1 MPHYTPLIA
10 TIVFAL
16 VLACA
21 AGALA
26 LRLKL
31 SPIVGYLIAGVA
43 VGPFTPGFVADQAL
57 AAELSEIG
65 VILLMFGV
73 GLHFSLGDLLAVRAI
88 AIPGAA
94 VQITIATLLGMLLAW
109 LIGWPIGEGL
119 VFGLALST
127 ASTVVLLRALESRRL
142 IETTRGRIAVGWLIV
157 EDLAMVLTLV
167 LLPPLAALLGGTP
180 AAGHAG
186 ENLYA
191 ALGLTFAKVAA
202 FIALMLIVGR
212 RAIPWLLERL
222 AGFGSREIFTLTVLA
237 IALGVAYASARLFD
251 VSFALGAFFAGMV
264 LNESKLSHE
273 AAEQSLPFRD
283 AFAVLFFVSVGMLF
297 DPAIVLRHP
306 LALLAT
312 LAIIVVGKSIAALAI
327 VRLFGRPSDVGLT
340 IAASLAQIGEFS
352 FILAGLGADLGLLG
366 KEGRDLILAGAIL
379 SICLNPLLFTA
390 LDGWFA
396 RRAGKGARPAR
407 EELPAGPPLPFA
419 GHIVLVGFGRVGSR
433 VGRALH
439 EAGHAL
445 ALIESDRDLLDEA
458 RSLGIAGLLGNASA
472 QDTLA
477 AANIGGARAVVIAIP
492 QTIESGQIIEH
503 ARAQNSGIAVL
514 ARAHS
519 DRDVDYLLAHGAD
532 LAIMGE
538 REIARS
544 LCESVESLTTKLAR
558 LAANPA

>member
-1 MPHYTPLIA
+1 MR
-10 TIVFAL
+10 
-16 VLACA
+16 
-21 AGALA
+21 G
-26 LRLKL
+26 
-31 SPIVGYLIAGVA
+31 
-43 VGPFTPGFVADQAL
+43 
-57 AAELSEIG
+57 
-65 VILLMFGV
+65 
-73 GLHFSLGDLLAVRAI
+73 I
-88 AIPGAA
+88 AIPGALGQSA
-94 VQITIATLLGMLLAW
+94 LAAIATVGAASLSGLDARS
-109 LIGWPIGEGL
+109 GL
-119 VFGLALST
+119 VLGIAVSV
-127 ASTVVLLRALESRRL
+127 ASTVVLLRVLMDFGL
-142 IETTRGRIAVGWLIV
+142 VETGEGRVAIGWLVV
-157 EDLAMVLTLV
+157 EDIITVLVIV
-167 LLPPLAALLGGTP
+167 LLPVLATGGAESIWSAAGLAVLKLAALG
-180 AAGHAG
+180 AVMAFAGAR
-186 ENLYA
+186 
-191 ALGLTFAKVAA
+191 FV
-202 FIALMLIVGR
+202 
-212 RAIPWLLERL
+212 PWLLLRVARL
-222 AGFGSREIFTLTVLA
+222 RSRELFTLTVLV
-237 IALGVAYASARLFD
+237 IAMAVATLGYLTFGASM
-251 VSFALGAFFAGMV
+251 ALGAFLAGMV
-264 LNESKLSHE
+264 VGQSKVSHQ
-273 AAEQSLPFRD
+273 AAADALPMRD
-283 AFAVLFFVSVGMLF
+283 AFAVLFLVSVGMLL

-327 VRLFGRPSDVGLT
+327 VRLFGWPSDVGLT

-407 EELPAGPPLPFA
+407 EELPAGPPLPSA

-458 RSLGIAGLLGNASA
+458 RALGIAGLLGNASA

-492 QTIESGQIIEH
+492 QTIEAGQIIEH

>member
-407 EELPAGPPLPFA
+407 EELPAGPPLPLA

-458 RSLGIAGLLGNASA
+458 RALGIAGLLGNASA

-492 QTIESGQIIEH
+492 QTIEAGLIIEH

-558 LAANPA
+558 LATNPA